1 MADNSLSPDAAAA
14 ALSSP
19 VEKETGPAVEYT
31 AADESGDLPH
41 RDIGHATGPA
51 RPAGWKYKSGPNF
64 GLFKIPYYASPSV
77 QLTMVAFVCFLCP
90 GMFNALNGMGGGGK
104 TDPTLADNMAS
115 TIKSPSL
122 EFALLIILE
131 HCALLYLCHLRFLWW
146 YLCQQAWCQVDVG
159 FWRYRI
165 LHLRYQ
171 LAGLCSRQCWGLQHF
186 RRRFA
191 RSLCWSFMDCPR
203 DDHDLLPRRGRQG
216 EILCRLLGYL

>member
-1 MADNSLSPDAAAA
+1 MVDNSLSPDAAAA
-14 ALSSP
+14 ALGSP

-41 RDIGHATGPA
+41 RDIAHATGPA

-115 TIKSPSL
+115 TTKSPKFVICFAHHPRTLRSTLPLPSSVSSVVPLSTSL
-122 EFALLIILE
+122 VSSGRWLLAVSGTAFTLS
-131 HCALLYLCHLRFLWW
+131 A
-146 YLCQQAWCQVDVG
+146 
-159 FWRYRI
+159 
-165 LHLRYQ
+165 
-171 LAGLCSRQCWGLQHF
+171 
-186 RRRFA
+186 
-191 RSLCWSFMDCPR
+191 CWSLFTTVLEASTFSPALC
-203 DDHDLLPRRGRQG
+203 LVSVLVFYGLPKGPS
-216 EILCRLLGYL
+216 